1 MVVIIFSFWILFCFL
16 PKYYIRISPIEKS
29 NECIHQNSEFAKNS
43 ESNLLLR
50 DQLTENVK
58 ILNDIQVSFS
68 SDPDDIKRWAEK
80 SCLSWSSKFIQ
91 VKKNFL
97 MAGDI

>member
-1 MVVIIFSFWILFCFL
+1 MPPLYAIANCLPNTLLKLSFWILFCFL

-68 SDPDDIKRWAEK
+68 SDPDDIKR
-80 SCLSWSSKFIQ
+80 
-91 VKKNFL
+91 
-97 MAGDI
+97 